1 MATLNFEKMIKD
13 SKTSLDQYYDGFDR
27 VLTGQKK
34 VGHDFTALQKK
45 ITDNIAIEH
54 CGVMK
59 VGLQTL
65 RDAIEAVND
74 ARDKAITSRMQNAVL
89 DKLHESRSLTVT
101 PIVDLLSV
109 VKKDRDKWLNRKNS
123 KKNDKKDVEERKH
136 KYEEEAADLYESMG
150 GFERMRT
157 HELQNTLKEFCNSQL
172 YFHCHAVE
180 SWTKALQKISDLDME
195 EWHSNVAANVLSIMN
210 KENLSK
216 ISKGGQRRNFDDDEY
231 D

>member
-1 MATLNFEKMIKD
+1 
-13 SKTSLDQYYDGFDR
+13 
-27 VLTGQKK
+27 
-34 VGHDFTALQKK
+34 
-45 ITDNIAIEH
+45 
-54 CGVMK
+54 
-59 VGLQTL
+59 
-65 RDAIEAVND
+65 
-74 ARDKAITSRMQNAVL
+74 
-89 DKLHESRSLTVT
+89 
-101 PIVDLLSV
+101 
-109 VKKDRDKWLNRKNS
+109 
-123 KKNDKKDVEERKH
+123 
-136 KYEEEAADLYESMG
+136 
-150 GFERMRT
+150 MRT